1 MTPSLISDARVVR
14 CELREVRWPLAATA
28 GMAGL
33 PDLWRDAG
41 VRAGVLVRISDEAGH
56 VGIGEA
62 SPLPIG
68 DGALAADTAAL
79 AAAELGRFAAYVNA
93 SAPLPDEAFAF
104 ASTLASPSAQFAV
117 ETALYGQLA
126 SQQAEP
132 LSSILRAFPPL
143 PERVPVNAVVTD
155 VESARAAFARG
166 ITTFKLKL
174 GSDTEADLALLLE
187 LRQALGERA
196 VLRGDANQAWPS
208 DVAEVARR
216 LALLAPA
223 RLAYVEEP
231 CRELP
236 VSFAAAAATGQSIAL
251 DESAFFLPLAELER
265 TLLHPQV
272 AALIVKP
279 SRFGLFGCMTR
290 AWVAKGRQKPIVVT
304 HALEGPVATA
314 ACAELARALAAE
326 QLDVAVGLDL
336 HPGLP
341 AWSVAPPQH
350 AQVGERGQ
358 LGAVA
363 ETGLGLEARWDE
375 LVPG

>member
-1 MTPSLISDARVVR
+1 MTPLVSDALVVR

-28 GMAGL
+28 GMPAI
-33 PDLWRDAG
+33 WSDAG
-41 VRAGVLVRISDEAGH
+41 VRAGTLVRISDEAGH

-79 AAAELGRFAAYVNA
+79 AAAELARFAAFVDA
-93 SAPLPDEAFAF
+93 STPVPDEAFAF
-104 ASTLASPSAQFAV
+104 AATLASPAAQFAV

-126 SQQAEP
+126 GQQGEP

-155 VESARAAFARG
+155 VDSARAAQARG

-174 GSDTEADLALLLE
+174 GPDPEADLAALMAIRE
-187 LRQALGERA
+187 ALGDA
-196 VLRGDANQAWPS
+196 VVLRGDANQAWPS

-223 RLAYVEEP
+223 RLAYIEEP
-231 CRELP
+231 CRELS
-236 VSFAAAAATGQSIAL
+236 VSLAAAAAAGQPIAL

-326 QLDVAVGLDL
+326 QLDVAVGLDA

-341 AWSVAPPQH
+341 AWSVAPLQH
-350 AQVGERGQ
+350 ARVDQRGE
-358 LGAVA
+358 LCAVA

>member
-1 MTPSLISDARVVR
+1 MTSLLSTSRVVR
-14 CELREVRWPLAATA
+14 CEPRQVRWPLAATA
-28 GMAGL
+28 GMPAM
-33 PDLWRDAG
+33 WSDAG
-41 VRAGVLVRISDEAGH
+41 VRAGTLVRISDEEGH

-68 DGALAADTAAL
+68 DGALAADSAAL
-79 AAAELGRFAAYVNA
+79 AAAELARFAAYVNA
-93 SAPLPDEAFAF
+93 SPPLPDEAFAF
-104 ASTLASPSAQFAV
+104 AATLASPSAQFAV

-126 SQQAEP
+126 SRQGAP

-155 VESARAAFARG
+155 VDSARAAHARG

-174 GSDTEADLALLLE
+174 GHSTEADLTLLLQI
-187 LRQALGERA
+187 RQALGDGVA
-196 VLRGDANQAWPS
+196 LRGDANQVWPS
-208 DVAEVARR
+208 EVAEVTRR

-231 CRELP
+231 CRQLP
-236 VSFAAAAATGQSIAL
+236 VALAAAAACGQPIAL

-326 QLDVAVGLDL
+326 QLDVAVGLDV

-350 AQVGERGQ
+350 ARIAQRGE
-358 LGAVA
+358 LCAVA